1 MYTKINVINSINF
14 IYERLKV
21 KMREF
26 FRDRHLASNPYLNF
40 IEVYGLLL
48 LLWIVMSGI
57 FTVKFI
63 IYGCVSSFLISCF
76 VVGSLRIGGLK
87 SNRTYFILHANYPKL
102 IIYFLWL
109 IKEVVK
115 SAIDVSKIILSPNM
129 KIDPIVVWF
138 KADYDNPT
146 ARAILANSITLTP
159 GTVTIDIY
167 DSGVFSV
174 HALNSEFA
182 DDLLDGSMQE
192 RVAKLYGE
200 TIDYKVID
208 VVTDYDFTEKEVVE
222 LTSKRFKRRRKK
234 SNA

>member
-1 MYTKINVINSINF
+1 
-14 IYERLKV
+14 
-21 KMREF
+21 MREF
-26 FRDRHLASNPYLNF
+26 FRDRHLTSNPYLNF
-40 IEVYGLLL
+40 FEVFGLLM

-57 FTVKFI
+57 FTVKFL

-115 SAIDVSKIILSPNM
+115 SAIDVSKIALSSKM
-129 KIDPIVVWF
+129 KIEPLVLWF
-138 KADYDNPT
+138 KADYDNPA

-174 HALNSEFA
+174 HALNRDFA
-182 DDLLDGSMQE
+182 EGLLAGDMQK
-192 RVAKLYGE
+192 RIAKLYGE

-208 VVTDYDFTEKEVVE
+208 VVTDYDYIEREVVE
-222 LTSKRFKRRRKK
+222 LTSKRFMRRRK
-234 SNA
+234 NRDA

>member
-1 MYTKINVINSINF
+1 
-14 IYERLKV
+14 
-21 KMREF
+21 MRDF

-138 KADYDNPT
+138 KADYDNPA

-174 HALNSEFA
+174 HALNRKFA
-182 DDLLDGSMQE
+182 DGLLSGDMQK
-192 RVAKLYGE
+192 RIAKLYGE
-200 TIDYKVID
+200 EIDYRVVD
-208 VVTDYDFTEKEVVE
+208 VVVDPDYTVKEVVE
-222 LTSKRFKRRRKK
+222 LTTKRFKRRRKK
-234 SNA
+234 KNA

>member
-1 MYTKINVINSINF
+1 
-14 IYERLKV
+14 
-21 KMREF
+21 MREF
-26 FRDRHLASNPYLNF
+26 FRDRHLTSNPYLNF
-40 IEVYGLLL
+40 LEVFGLLL
-48 LLWIVMSGI
+48 FLWIVMSGI

-63 IYGCVSSFLISCF
+63 LYGCISSFLISCF

-102 IIYFLWL
+102 IIYFMWL

-115 SAIDVSKIILSPNM
+115 SAADVSKIVLSHNM
-129 KIDPIVVWF
+129 GLEPHVVWF
-138 KADYDNPT
+138 KADYDNPA

-174 HALNSEFA
+174 HALNRDFSEG
-182 DDLLDGSMQE
+182 LLTGKMQN
-192 RVAKLYGE
+192 RIAKLYGE

-208 VVTDYDFTEKEVVE
+208 VVTDYDYREKEVVE
-222 LTSKRFKRRRKK
+222 LTSKRFKRRRK
-234 SNA
+234 NRDA

>member
-1 MYTKINVINSINF
+1 
-14 IYERLKV
+14 
-21 KMREF
+21 MREF
-26 FRDRHLASNPYLNF
+26 FRDRHLTSSPYLNF
-40 IEVYGLLL
+40 FEVFGLLM

-87 SNRTYFILHANYPKL
+87 SNRTYFILHANYPRL

-115 SAIDVSKIILSPNM
+115 SAIDVSKIALSSKM
-129 KIDPIVVWF
+129 KIEPLVLWF
-138 KADYDNPT
+138 KADYDNPA

-174 HALNSEFA
+174 HALNRDFA
-182 DDLLDGSMQE
+182 EGLLAGDMQK
-192 RVAKLYGE
+192 RIAKLYGE

-208 VVTDYDFTEKEVVE
+208 VVTDYDYIEREVVE
-222 LTSKRFKRRRKK
+222 LTSKRFMRRRK
-234 SNA
+234 NRDA

>member
-1 MYTKINVINSINF
+1 
-14 IYERLKV
+14 
-21 KMREF
+21 MREF
-26 FRDRHLASNPYLNF
+26 FRDRHLTSNPYLNF
-40 IEVYGLLL
+40 FEVFGLLM

-115 SAIDVSKIILSPNM
+115 SAIDVSKIALSSKM
-129 KIDPIVVWF
+129 KIEPLVVWF
-138 KADYDNPT
+138 KADYDNPV

-174 HALNSEFA
+174 HALNRDFA
-182 DDLLDGSMQE
+182 EGLLAGDMQK
-192 RVAKLYGE
+192 RISKLYGE

-208 VVTDYDFTEKEVVE
+208 VVTDYDYIEREVVE
-222 LTSKRFKRRRKK
+222 LTSKRFMRRRK
-234 SNA
+234 NRDA

>member
-1 MYTKINVINSINF
+1 
-14 IYERLKV
+14 
-21 KMREF
+21 MREF
-26 FRDRHLASNPYLNF
+26 FRDRHLTSNPYLNF
-40 IEVYGLLL
+40 FEVFGLLM

-115 SAIDVSKIILSPNM
+115 SAIDVSKIALSYKM
-129 KIDPIVVWF
+129 KIEPLVLWF
-138 KADYDNPT
+138 KADYDNPA

-174 HALNSEFA
+174 HALNRDFA
-182 DDLLDGSMQE
+182 EGLLAGDMQK
-192 RVAKLYGE
+192 RIAKLYGE

-208 VVTDYDFTEKEVVE
+208 VVTDYDYIEREVVE
-222 LTSKRFKRRRKK
+222 LTSKRFMRRRK
-234 SNA
+234 NRDA

>member
-1 MYTKINVINSINF
+1 
-14 IYERLKV
+14 
-21 KMREF
+21 MREF
-26 FRDRHLASNPYLNF
+26 FRDRHLTSNPYLNF
-40 IEVYGLLL
+40 FEVFELLM

-115 SAIDVSKIILSPNM
+115 SAIDVSKIALSSKM
-129 KIDPIVVWF
+129 KIEPLVVWF
-138 KADYDNPT
+138 KADYDNPV

-174 HALNSEFA
+174 HALNRDFA
-182 DDLLDGSMQE
+182 EGLLAGDMQK
-192 RVAKLYGE
+192 RIAKLYGE

-208 VVTDYDFTEKEVVE
+208 VVTDYDYIEREVVE
-222 LTSKRFKRRRKK
+222 LTSKRFMRRRK
-234 SNA
+234 NRDA

>member
-1 MYTKINVINSINF
+1 
-14 IYERLKV
+14 
-21 KMREF
+21 
-26 FRDRHLASNPYLNF
+26 
-40 IEVYGLLL
+40 
-48 LLWIVMSGI
+48 MSGI
-57 FTVKFI
+57 FTIKFML
-63 IYGCVSSFLISCF
+63 YGCISSLLISCF

-87 SNRTYFILHANYPKL
+87 SDRTYFILHANYPKL
-102 IIYFLWL
+102 VIYFIWL
-109 IKEVVK
+109 IKEVIK
-115 SAIDVSKIILSPNM
+115 SAVDVSKIVLSPNM
-129 KIDPIVVWF
+129 KIEPLVVWF
-138 KADYDNPT
+138 KADYDNPA

-174 HALNSEFA
+174 HALNQEFA
-182 DDLLDGSMQE
+182 DGLLTGDMQK
-192 RVAKLYGE
+192 RIAKLYGE

>member
-1 MYTKINVINSINF
+1 MNF
-14 IYERLKV
+14 L
-21 KMREF
+21 
-26 FRDRHLASNPYLNF
+26 
-40 IEVYGLLL
+40 EVFGLLL
-48 LLWIVMSGI
+48 FLWIVMSGI

-63 IYGCVSSFLISCF
+63 LYGCISSFLISCF

-102 IIYFLWL
+102 IIYFMWL

-115 SAIDVSKIILSPNM
+115 SAADVSKIVLSHNM
-129 KIDPIVVWF
+129 GLEPHVVWF
-138 KADYDNPT
+138 KADYDNPA

-174 HALNSEFA
+174 HALNRDFSEG
-182 DDLLDGSMQE
+182 LLTGKMQN
-192 RVAKLYGE
+192 RIAKLYGE

-208 VVTDYDFTEKEVVE
+208 VVTDYDYREKEVVE
-222 LTSKRFKRRRKK
+222 LTSKRFKRRRK
-234 SNA
+234 NRDA

>member
-1 MYTKINVINSINF
+1 
-14 IYERLKV
+14 
-21 KMREF
+21 
-26 FRDRHLASNPYLNF
+26 
-40 IEVYGLLL
+40 
-48 LLWIVMSGI
+48 MSGI

-115 SAIDVSKIILSPNM
+115 SAIDVSKIALSSKM
-129 KIDPIVVWF
+129 KIEPLVLWF
-138 KADYDNPT
+138 KADYDNPA

-174 HALNSEFA
+174 HALNRDFA
-182 DDLLDGSMQE
+182 EGLLAGDMQK
-192 RVAKLYGE
+192 RIAKLYGE

-208 VVTDYDFTEKEVVE
+208 VVTDYDYIEREVVE
-222 LTSKRFKRRRKK
+222 LTSKRFMRRRK
-234 SNA
+234 NRDA

>member
-1 MYTKINVINSINF
+1 MYTKRTIINSINF
-14 IYERLKV
+14 MNERLKV

-26 FRDRHLASNPYLNF
+26 FRDRHLTSNPYLNF
-40 IEVYGLLL
+40 LEVFGLLL

-57 FTVKFI
+57 FTIKFML
-63 IYGCVSSFLISCF
+63 YGCISSLLISCF

-87 SNRTYFILHANYPKL
+87 SDRTYFILHANYPKL
-102 IIYFLWL
+102 VIYFIWL
-109 IKEVVK
+109 IKEVIK
-115 SAIDVSKIILSPNM
+115 SAVDVSKIVLSPNM
-129 KIDPIVVWF
+129 KIEPLVVWF
-138 KADYDNPT
+138 KADYDNPA

-174 HALNSEFA
+174 HALNQEFA
-182 DDLLDGSMQE
+182 DGLLTGDMQK
-192 RVAKLYGE
+192 RIAKLYGE

>member
-1 MYTKINVINSINF
+1 
-14 IYERLKV
+14 
-21 KMREF
+21 MREF
-26 FRDRHLASNPYLNF
+26 FRDRHLTSNPYLNF
-40 IEVYGLLL
+40 LEVFGLLL
-48 LLWIVMSGI
+48 FLWIVMSGI

-63 IYGCVSSFLISCF
+63 LYGCISSFLISCF

-102 IIYFLWL
+102 IIYFMWL

-115 SAIDVSKIILSPNM
+115 SAADVSKIVLSHNM
-129 KIDPIVVWF
+129 GLEPHVVWF
-138 KADYDNPT
+138 KADYDNPA

-174 HALNSEFA
+174 HALNRDFSEG
-182 DDLLDGSMQE
+182 LLTGKMQN
-192 RVAKLYGE
+192 RIAKLYGE

-208 VVTDYDFTEKEVVE
+208 VVTDYDYREKEVVE
-222 LTSKRFKRRRKK
+222 LTSKRFKRRRKNK
-234 SNA
+234 DA

>member
-1 MYTKINVINSINF
+1 
-14 IYERLKV
+14 
-21 KMREF
+21 MREF
-26 FRDRHLASNPYLNF
+26 FRDRHLTSNPDLNF
-40 IEVYGLLL
+40 FEVFGLLM

-115 SAIDVSKIILSPNM
+115 SAIDVSKIALSSKM
-129 KIDPIVVWF
+129 KIEPLVVWF
-138 KADYDNPT
+138 KADYDNPV

-174 HALNSEFA
+174 HALNRDFA
-182 DDLLDGSMQE
+182 EGLLAGDMQK
-192 RVAKLYGE
+192 RIAKLYGE

-208 VVTDYDFTEKEVVE
+208 VVTDYDYIEREVVE
-222 LTSKRFKRRRKK
+222 LTSKRFMRRRK
-234 SNA
+234 NREA

>member
-1 MYTKINVINSINF
+1 
-14 IYERLKV
+14 
-21 KMREF
+21 MREF
-26 FRDRHLASNPYLNF
+26 FRDRHLTSNPYLNF
-40 IEVYGLLL
+40 LEVFGLLL
-48 LLWIVMSGI
+48 FLWIVMSGI

-63 IYGCVSSFLISCF
+63 LYGCISSFLISCF

-102 IIYFLWL
+102 IIYFMWL

-115 SAIDVSKIILSPNM
+115 SAADVSKIVLSHNM
-129 KIDPIVVWF
+129 GLEPHVVWF
-138 KADYDNPT
+138 KADYDNPA

-174 HALNSEFA
+174 HALNRDFSEG
-182 DDLLDGSMQE
+182 LLTGEMQN
-192 RVAKLYGE
+192 RIAKLYGE

-208 VVTDYDFTEKEVVE
+208 VVTDYDYREKEVVE
-222 LTSKRFKRRRKK
+222 LTSKRFKRRRKNK
-234 SNA
+234 DA